1 MVAAGVGFNAAK
13 CGSKRQRSVSAAS
26 SRDAYNFRLKLPEPN
41 LSPLRH
47 ESPFQCCNVVSCQ
60 QGKCFIKSMTWL
72 KANLVAMFEFKRE
85 VRIKPRLWLYL
96 LLLVLPL
103 SWGQNASR
111 VVWEPSQA
119 TTNNKRDVNSGSSG
133 NGLDYAGTNIA
144 KSYDPPPEF
153 YRGPGSTTG
162 SSASSSTGGFVG
174 STSGGAQLGTVGE
187 NLSEAYNKWR
197 QSAVFQ
203 DRISV
208 GMYLKER

>member
-1 MVAAGVGFNAAK
+1 
-13 CGSKRQRSVSAAS
+13 
-26 SRDAYNFRLKLPEPN
+26 
-41 LSPLRH
+41 
-47 ESPFQCCNVVSCQ
+47 
-60 QGKCFIKSMTWL
+60 MTWL
-72 KANLVAMFEFKRE
+72 EANLVAMFEFKRE
-85 VRIKPRLWLYL
+85 VRIRPRLWLYL

-162 SSASSSTGGFVG
+162 SSASSGAGGFVGSTRGGIVG

-197 QSAVFQ
+197 QGAAFQ

-208 GMYLKER
+208 GM